1 VQNGIIAFAF
11 VAMDVALLGLDSKL
25 IGGILLIT
33 GTSIGG
39 AMLALPVATAGGGLL
54 STSLFLIVCWLIMT
68 FGALFL
74 LEVNLWCPKGSNIIS
89 MAEKTLGKP
98 GKIVAWV
105 SYLFL
110 LYTLLS
116 AYIDGGS
123 DVLQGILTSAGIS
136 LSHTFAAL
144 LFVGTLGAL
153 VFKGMKSVDYANRA
167 LMFAKLFIFF
177 LLVCFIAPKIHLYNF
192 SHGHASLLVGS
203 LMVLIT
209 SFGFA
214 SIIPS
219 LRDYFDNDV
228 ARLKKAI
235 LIGSLIP
242 LFCYLL
248 WTATIMGVVPMLT
261 LSALAHSQHAT
272 SGLSLALNQT
282 THASIIVNF
291 FASFSAVCML
301 TAFLGVSLG
310 LFDFLADGLKLEKK
324 GAQGTL
330 VLFAT
335 FLPPLLIVLFSPGAY
350 LKALSLAG
358 IFCVILLLLLPSLML
373 YRGRYHLAINNTGL
387 IINAGKPLIISAVFI
402 AIALLALAI
411 SQLYL

>member
-1 VQNGIIAFAF
+1 MLRIN
-11 VAMDVALLGLDSKL
+11 SKL
-25 IGGILLIT
+25 LGGILLIT

-54 STSLFLIVCWLIMT
+54 STSLFLLSCWLIMT

-98 GKIVAWV
+98 GKVVAWV

-123 DVLQGILTSAGIS
+123 DVLAGILSAAGIS
-136 LSHTFAAL
+136 LSHSLAAL
-144 LFVGTLGAL
+144 IFVGSLGAL

-167 LMFAKLFIFF
+167 LMFAKLLIFF
-177 LLVCFIAPKIHLYNF
+177 LLVCAIAPKVHLYNF
-192 SHGHASLLVGS
+192 SHGKASFLIGS

-219 LRDYFDNDV
+219 LRDYFDDDV
-228 ARLKKAI
+228 KALKKAI

-242 LFCYLL
+242 LVCYLL
-248 WTATIMGVVPMLT
+248 WTATIMGVVPMNT
-261 LSALAHSQHAT
+261 LSMLAASNHAT
-272 SGLSLALNQT
+272 SGLSLALNST
-282 THASIIVNF
+282 THASFIANF

-324 GAQGTL
+324 GSQGTL
-330 VLFAT
+330 VLMAT

-373 YRGRYHLAINNTGL
+373 YRGRYHLAIQSGGL
-387 IINAGKPLIISAVFI
+387 MIRGGKPLILSATFV
-402 AIALLALAI
+402 AIALLTLAA
-411 SQLYL
+411 SQF